1 MSMIYCYQK
10 PRKEVTGMGRS
21 SKRNRAEKKDAV
33 TSTINLIAAILNFV
47 GIIISLIIIILE

>member
-1 MSMIYCYQK
+1 
-10 PRKEVTGMGRS
+10 MGRS